1 MLTNRKARRWDSGQR
16 LAHLGVT
23 LAVSASLLAGCGART
38 SIDSAEAASLAP
50 ATPAGGSPNGS
61 PTTPPPSPAP
71 CESLSIDIANLRPT
85 VMLLIDQ
92 SGSMASPYPDR
103 SSPQTRWSLVR
114 QALFDAQ
121 RGVVKQFEHSVRFG
135 VTFFTSHNGFS
146 GGVCPLLS
154 EVVATTDNYEALSAL
169 YDRLAPDDDTPTG
182 AALQKVVDGL
192 EAHPTGGPQS
202 ILLVTD
208 GDADTCEIPDPQEG
222 QPDALAAAQRAF
234 AAGIEVSVLGIS
246 HDIAQQ
252 NLQQLAN
259 AGRGRPVDSVWGV
272 NPEAAQPFEA
282 GDNVQGLTAQ
292 LAGILTQLSL
302 CNVPLQRDTGATE
315 ASAARVLLDGEPLQ
329 YGARDGFTV
338 ADPRH
343 LAITGK
349 ACETLTAKGQRLTI
363 RVSCD

>member
-1 MLTNRKARRWDSGQR
+1 MCLPF
-16 LAHLGVT
+16 T
-23 LAVSASLLAGCGART
+23 LAMSASLLGGCGART
-38 SIDSAEAASLAP
+38 SLDFAETASIAP
-50 ATPAGGSPNGS
+50 ALPAGGSTNGS
-61 PTTPPPSPAP
+61 PTALPPSPKP
-71 CESLSIDIANLRPT
+71 CESFSVDIANLRPT

-92 SGSMASPYPDR
+92 SGSMASPYPER
-103 SSPQTRWSLVR
+103 SSPETRWSLVR

-154 EVVATTDNYEALSAL
+154 QVIAATDNYEALSAL
-169 YDRLAPDDDTPTG
+169 YDQLRPDDDTPTG
-182 AALQKVVDGL
+182 AALQKVIDGL
-192 EAHPTGGPQS
+192 QAHPTGGPQS

-222 QPDALAAAQRAF
+222 QPDALSAAQRAF

-259 AGRGRPVDSVWGV
+259 AGRGRAVDAVWGV

-292 LAGILTQLSL
+292 LSGILTQLSL
-302 CNVPLQRDTGATE
+302 CNVPLQRETSAAE
-315 ASAARVLLDGEPLQ
+315 ASAGQVLLDGQPLH
-329 YGARDGFTV
+329 YGVSDGFTV
-338 ADPRH
+338 TDPRH
-343 LAITGK
+343 LSITGK
-349 ACETLTAKGQRLTI
+349 ACETLTAKGQHLTVRI
-363 RVSCD
+363 SCD